1 MWSKKWRSTIKTFRK
16 KNVSLNI
23 FYIVTQNHSGRE
35 DVKKFYRGKKKMF
48 TEWRDVFT
56 IIKWSFAIRVYGYV
70 YAIVIGCWL
79 VCGWLFV
86 RMLWVGEPLD
96 WVHDSRSFI
105 RGITTPTIS
114 VKKTSFKINFVSI
127 RYFIFIN

>member
-1 MWSKKWRSTIKTFRK
+1 MTVDNKNVSQ

-23 FYIVTQNHSGRE
+23 FYIVTQHRSRRK

-56 IIKWSFAIRVYGYV
+56 IIKWSFAIRVYGHV

-79 VCGWLFV
+79 VRGWLFV
-86 RMLWVGEPLD
+86 RVLWVGEPLD

-114 VKKTSFKINFVSI
+114 VKKIYYETKNG
-127 RYFIFIN
+127 